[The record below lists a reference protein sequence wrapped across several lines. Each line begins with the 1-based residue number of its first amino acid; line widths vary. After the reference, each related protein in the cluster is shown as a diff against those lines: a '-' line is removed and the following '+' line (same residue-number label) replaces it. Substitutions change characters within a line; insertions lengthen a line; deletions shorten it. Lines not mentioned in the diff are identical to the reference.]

1 MLKKIKVGGIY
12 YDIEYKELLSESDTQ
27 LGWCRYDK
35 ARIEINNT
43 VNEQVQEQ
51 TLIHELT
58 HAIVHEAGIDDEI
71 DENNIN
77 KIGLILHQVLQDNDF
92 SFIGKDKVTENVY
105 SSIDAKL
112 IERAEIEPVNE
123 EIRTLAKD
131 IHEQMNNRVRKNT
144 HI

>member
-1 MLKKIKVGGIY
+1 MLEKIKVGGIY

-58 HAIVHEAGIDDEI
+58 HAMFNEAGIDI
-71 DENNIN
+71 ENEEDVVN
-77 KIGLILHQVLQDNDF
+77 KMGLILHQVLQDNDF
-92 SFIGKDKVTENVY
+92 SFIGENETIEEVYFAGGKVIEKVKVTQP
-105 SSIDAKL
+105 DDLRKQL
-112 IERAEIEPVNE
+112 
-123 EIRTLAKD
+123 
-131 IHEQMNNRVRKNT
+131 NNNARLNA
-144 HI
+144 HA